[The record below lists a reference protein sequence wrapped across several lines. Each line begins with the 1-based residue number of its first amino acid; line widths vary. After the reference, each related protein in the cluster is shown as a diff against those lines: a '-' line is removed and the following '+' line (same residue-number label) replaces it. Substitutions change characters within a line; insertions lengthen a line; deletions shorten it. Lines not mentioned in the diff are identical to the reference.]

1 MLLIRALIF
10 IVLVLITSS
19 YATYRLSES
28 FLMASLEAK
37 NELIKQKDEEINK
50 YIAANEYTLLV
61 NDNLRDIIK
70 VGIKTECLKNIQYE
84 SVIDK

>member
-19 YATYRLSES
+19 YATYKLSES
-28 FLMASLEAK
+28 FMMASLDAK

-50 YIAANEYTLLV
+50 YIKANEYTILV
-61 NDNLRDIIK
+61 NDNLREIIK
-70 VGIKTECLKNIQYE
+70 NGIKSGCLKNIQYE
-84 SVIDK
+84 PTINK